1 MYGFTRRRFIKI
13 LGQGSAILGL
23 GLSSRNA
30 LAQGGS
36 AKVQVN
42 KQKTDVA
49 VIGAGPSGLS
59 AALRAA
65 ELGMKVCL
73 FEKTN
78 KTGGARNGG
87 MGPFGAGTHIQ
98 EKYGIKNCTTKDAFD
113 YFMDFNHWKINARIA
128 SEYVNNTAYT
138 VKWLEEQGLS
148 YSPMTQSTGKSFMES
163 NFCHTFARNPNY
175 QNEDFIACP
184 LLTDKAKANKNIQ
197 IFMETPVKKLIK
209 TGNAVTGLIAQDKS
223 GKEMQVDAKAVI
235 ITTGG
240 FMGNA
245 EMVKKYTSYT
255 YKKDLFY
262 TYEMPNLTGDGIKMA
277 WEVGAARSEMMM
289 DVYKGMPI
297 YGGPQGT
304 RMDWG
309 ILANP
314 NLMVNLQ
321 GERIM
326 NEALSDRY
334 MMANAIHR
342 QTNGCGFL
350 MFDSTIA
357 EIYRNQKTE
366 TGRGGMPGGE
376 SSGGDAPENASGGGG
391 APGGASAGGG
401 GRGGFGAQVTDIAK
415 IVAEAKKLNY
425 PYIFAANSLED
436 LCKQTGINL
445 QGLKITIAEYNSFC
459 KAGKDPVFYKDASN
473 LLPLNGPKY
482 YAAQFCCDS
491 FGGLGGIKINYKT
504 EVIDEAFKA
513 IPGLYAGGSDAN
525 TMYADTYPGYLSGN
539 TTGFAWTTGLMAAK
553 HAAEYI
559 KASS

>member
-1 MYGFTRRRFIKI
+1 MYEFTRRTFIKI

-23 GLSSRNA
+23 GLSSRNVM
-30 LAQGGS
+30 AQVGG
-36 AKVQVN
+36 AKEQAN
-42 KQKTDVA
+42 KLKTDVA

-65 ELGMKVCL
+65 ELGLKVCL

-78 KTGGARNGG
+78 KTGGTRNGG
-87 MGPFGAGTHIQ
+87 MGPFGASTHIQ
-98 EKYGIKNCTTKDAFD
+98 EKYGIKNCTAKDAFN
-113 YFMDFNHWKINARIA
+113 YLMDFNHWKINARIA
-128 SEYVNNTAYT
+128 SEYINNTAFT
-138 VKWLEEQGLS
+138 VKWLEDEGLIF
-148 YSPMTQSTGKSFMES
+148 SPMTQSEGKSFSES
-163 NFCHTFARNPNY
+163 NFMHGFAAHPDYPN
-175 QNEDFIACP
+175 EGFAACSV
-184 LLTDKAKANKNIQ
+184 LTDRAKANKNIQ

-209 TGNAVTGLIAQDKS
+209 TGNAVTGLTAGDKS
-223 GKEMQVDAKAVI
+223 GKEIQVDVKAVI

-240 FMGNA
+240 FMGSP

-262 TYEMPNLTGDGIKMA
+262 TYEMPNLSGDGIRMA
-277 WEVGAARSEMMM
+277 WEAGAARSEMMM

-321 GERIM
+321 GDRFM

-350 MFDSTIA
+350 MFDSAIA
-357 EIYRNQKTE
+357 DIYRNQKSE
-366 TGRGGMPGGE
+366 TGRGVAPSGNT
-376 SSGGDAPENASGGGG
+376 SGGAG
-391 APGGASAGGG
+391 APG
-401 GRGGFGAQVTDIAK
+401 GGFGAQVIDIEK

-425 PYIFAANSLED
+425 PYIFAADSLED

-445 QGLKITIAEYNSFC
+445 DGLKATIAEYNSFC
-459 KAGKDPVFYKDASN
+459 KAGKDPVFYKDASS
-473 LLPLNGPKY
+473 LLPLRGPKY
-482 YAAQFCCDS
+482 YASQFCCDS
-491 FGGLGGIKINYKT
+491 FGGLGGIKINHKT
-504 EVIDEAFKA
+504 EVVNEAFKP
-513 IPGLYAGGSDAN
+513 IPGLYAGGSDVN

-539 TTGFAWTTGLMAAK
+539 TTSFAYTTGLMAAK
-553 HAAEYI
+553 NAAEYI
-559 KASS
+559 RVSS

>member
-1 MYGFTRRRFIKI
+1 MYQFTRRKFIKI

-36 AKVQVN
+36 SQTQASKL
-42 KQKTDVA
+42 KADVA

-59 AALRAA
+59 AALLAA

-78 KTGGARNGG
+78 KTGGTRNGG
-87 MGPFGAGTHIQ
+87 MGPFGASTHIH
-98 EKYGIKNCTTKDAFD
+98 EKYGIKNCTTRDAFN
-113 YFMDFNHWKINARIA
+113 YLMDFNHWKIDARIA
-128 SEYVNNTAYT
+128 SEYINNTAFT
-138 VKWLEEQGLS
+138 VKWLEDEGLIF
-148 YSPMTQSTGKSFMES
+148 SPMTQAEGSSFMET
-163 NFCHTFARNPNY
+163 NFMHGFAAHPDYPN
-175 QNEDFIACP
+175 EGFAACSV
-184 LLTDKAKANKNIQ
+184 LTDRAKANKNIQ

-209 TGNAVTGLIAQDKS
+209 TGNAVTGLVARDKT
-223 GKEMQVDAKAVI
+223 GKEMQLDVKAVI
-235 ITTGG
+235 IATGG
-240 FMGNA
+240 FMGSP

-262 TYEMPNLTGDGIKMA
+262 TYEMPNLSGDGIRMA
-277 WEVGAARSEMMM
+277 WEAGAARSEMMM

-309 ILANP
+309 VLANP

-321 GERIM
+321 GERFM

-342 QTNGCGFL
+342 QTNGTGFL

-357 EIYRNQKTE
+357 DIYRNQKSE
-366 TGRGGMPGGE
+366 TGRGG
-376 SSGGDAPENASGGGG
+376 G
-391 APGGASAGGG
+391 APG
-401 GRGGFGAQVTDIAK
+401 GGFGAQVTDIDK

-425 PYIFAANSLED
+425 PYVFGAESLAD

-445 QGLKITIAEYNSFC
+445 DGLKATIDEYNSFC

-473 LLPLNGPKY
+473 LLQLKGTKY

-491 FGGLGGIKINYKT
+491 FGGLGGIKINHKT
-504 EVIDEAFKA
+504 EAVNEAFKP
-513 IPGLYAGGSDAN
+513 IPGLYASGSDVN

-539 TTGFAWTTGLMAAK
+539 TTSFAYTTGLMAAK
-553 HAAEYI
+553 NAAEYI
-559 KASS
+559 RASS